1 VANLEQSRS
10 ARSGWGADWALAPAR
25 HTGLVPNA
33 NVQANTEAMI
43 RQQILRES
51 HERSRALG
59 LVPTQLSDFS
69 SQRCADFKITKE
81 RSNRLYAQALPVMDM
96 LLEQVKDTA
105 SMVVLTDDTGIVLR
119 TACQSTFME
128 QAERV
133 ALREGVS
140 WAEASK
146 GTNAIGTALMIESD
160 VVIHANEHYV
170 NSNHML
176 TCSAAP
182 IFDPS
187 GGIIGVLDVTG
198 DRRSFHP
205 HTLGLVK
212 MSARLIEK
220 HWFRDSFRNT
230 LCLHF
235 HPQPELL
242 GTMVEGI
249 VALDTDGRIQGI
261 NPEGLGLLK
270 SSCAALRMQGLHGI
284 FGETLGQML
293 SRLRAAR
300 SAPIGLRLTNGQVL
314 YARADFGD
322 SGLDHALIM
331 PRQAGR
337 VGGALD
343 RETSAPTLMPL
354 PSHAPAAP
362 GLTLERLGRDDTT
375 VRGVVDKLRRVIDKD
390 IPILILGD
398 TGTGK
403 ELLARAIHQASQRQQ
418 QAFVA
423 VNCASIPE
431 SLIES
436 ELFGYEEGAFT
447 GAKRKGAT
455 GKLLQANGG
464 TLLLDEIGDMPLA
477 LQARLLRVLQE
488 RQVTPLGSAR
498 SIAFDVN
505 VICATHRNLRD
516 MMAQNLFREDLY
528 FRVNGLSVKLPRL
541 AERSDLEQLCASML
555 QELAPN
561 RHHTLAPDVLAA
573 FKNYVWPGNV
583 RQLHGVLRTAV
594 IMAGVDARL
603 SSQHLPD
610 DLLEELQLPLPT
622 SSYEPVVAPSQT
634 EFAPVEP
641 GNNID
646 SMAQVK
652 MDSIRHALQVC
663 GGNVS
668 LAARQ
673 LNVSRNTIYRKLR
686 ADAKQQ

>member
-1 VANLEQSRS
+1 MANLEQSR
-10 ARSGWGADWALAPAR
+10 ALRGQWGLGGALTNTRSPGTASP
-25 HTGLVPNA
+25 
-33 NVQANTEAMI
+33 QANTEAMI
-43 RQQILRES
+43 RAQILRES

-59 LVPTQLSDFS
+59 LMPTQHCDFS
-69 SQRCADFKITKE
+69 SQRTADFKITKE
-81 RSNRLYAQALPVMDM
+81 RSSRLHAQALPVMDM

-119 TACQSTFME
+119 TACQGSFME

-133 ALREGVS
+133 ALRQGVS

-187 GGIIGVLDVTG
+187 GSIIGVLDVTG

-205 HTLGLVK
+205 HTMGLVK

-249 VALDTDGRIQGI
+249 VALDADGRIQGI

-270 SSCAALRMQGLHGI
+270 SSCAALRMLGLHGV
-284 FGETLGQML
+284 FGEGFGQIL

-300 SAPIGLRLTNGQVL
+300 SAPIGLQLADGQLL

-322 SGLDHALIM
+322 SGLDQVLST
-331 PRQAGR
+331 PRYSAKISS
-337 VGGALD
+337 ASSH
-343 RETSAPTLMPL
+343 ET
-354 PSHAPAAP
+354 APALATLAAAQPAP
-362 GLTLERLGRDDTT
+362 SLTLERLGRDDASM
-375 VRGVVDKLRRVIDKD
+375 RSVVDKLQRVLDKD
-390 IPILILGD
+390 VPILIVGD

-403 ELLARAIHQASQRQQ
+403 ELLARAIHHASLRRAN
-418 QAFVA
+418 AFVA

-505 VICATHRNLRD
+505 VVCATHRNLRD

-528 FRVNGLSVKLPRL
+528 FRINGLSLKLPRL
-541 AERSDLEQLCASML
+541 AERSDLGALCANML
-555 QELAPN
+555 QDAAPGK
-561 RHHTLAPDVLAA
+561 RLTLAPDVMNA
-573 FKNYVWPGNV
+573 FAHYAWPGNL
-583 RQLHGVLRTAV
+583 RQLHGVLRTAA
-594 IMAGVDARL
+594 IMAGNDHCISR
-603 SSQHLPD
+603 QHLPE
-610 DLLEELQLPLPT
+610 DLLEELNLPLATNCVSAQQPHALET
-622 SSYEPVVAPSQT
+622 ASNNALGSD
-634 EFAPVEP
+634 EP
-641 GNNID
+641 GMGSLAHI
-646 SMAQVK
+646 K
-652 MDSIRHALQVC
+652 MESIRQALQVC

-686 ADAKQQ
+686 ADAKGMS